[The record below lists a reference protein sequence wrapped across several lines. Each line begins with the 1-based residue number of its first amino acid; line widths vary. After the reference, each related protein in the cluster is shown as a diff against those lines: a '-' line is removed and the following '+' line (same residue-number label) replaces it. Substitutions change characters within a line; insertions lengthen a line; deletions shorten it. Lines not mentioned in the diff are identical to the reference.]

1 VFNLVIVWICYLV
14 YMRTYVRSEMDYK
27 GPKVPL

>member
-1 VFNLVIVWICYLV
+1 
-14 YMRTYVRSEMDYK
+14 MRTYVRSEMDYK